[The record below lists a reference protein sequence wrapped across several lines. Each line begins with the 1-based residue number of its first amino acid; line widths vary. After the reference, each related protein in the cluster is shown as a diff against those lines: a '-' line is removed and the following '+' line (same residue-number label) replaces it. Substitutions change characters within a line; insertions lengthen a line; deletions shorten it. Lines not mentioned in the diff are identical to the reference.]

1 MDVVVY
7 MQKIFGV
14 DKLKF
19 YLSEITTSVIYNN
32 EKTKNEIIKS
42 LKKESFLVIDTK
54 TPNVNI
60 LVKDL
65 LKSFKFNMQ
74 LIPYFNLENYLN
86 KPYLNLPF
94 EDQIFIKIISMI
106 VNYKGN
112 VVFDDVLTFL
122 NETKKYMVLKYLK
135 DNDIIYFDFTS
146 DMEEVLFTKYLIVL
160 SKDGV
165 IIEGSTKS
173 VLKEE
178 KIIKH
183 NGFNLPFVVDLS
195 RQLVDYGIL
204 EKEYYS
210 LEKLV
215 SDLWK

>member
-1 MDVVVY
+1 

-60 LVKDL
+60 LVKDF

-86 KPYLNLPF
+86 KPYLELPF

-122 NETKKYMVLKYLK
+122 NETKKYLVLKYLK
-135 DNDIIYFDFTS
+135 DNDIIYFNFTS

>member
-1 MDVVVY
+1 

-60 LVKDL
+60 LVKDF

-86 KPYLNLPF
+86 KPYLDLPF

-122 NETKKYMVLKYLK
+122 NETKKYLVLKYLK
-135 DNDIIYFDFTS
+135 DNDIIYFNFTS

>member
-1 MDVVVY
+1 
-7 MQKIFGV
+7 
-14 DKLKF
+14 
-19 YLSEITTSVIYNN
+19 
-32 EKTKNEIIKS
+32 
-42 LKKESFLVIDTK
+42 
-54 TPNVNI
+54 
-60 LVKDL
+60 
-65 LKSFKFNMQ
+65 
-74 LIPYFNLENYLN
+74 
-86 KPYLNLPF
+86 
-94 EDQIFIKIISMI
+94 MI

-122 NETKKYMVLKYLK
+122 NETKKYLVLKYLK
-135 DNDIIYFDFTS
+135 DNDIIYFNFTS

>member
-1 MDVVVY
+1 

-19 YLSEITTSVIYNN
+19 YLSEITTSVIYND

-60 LVKDL
+60 LVKDF

-86 KPYLNLPF
+86 KPYLEIPF

-122 NETKKYMVLKYLK
+122 NETKKYLVLKYLK
-135 DNDIIYFDFTS
+135 DNDIIYFNFTS

>member
-1 MDVVVY
+1 

-14 DKLKF
+14 DKLKL

-60 LVKDL
+60 LVKDF

-86 KPYLNLPF
+86 KPYLELPF

-122 NETKKYMVLKYLK
+122 NETKKYLVLKYLK
-135 DNDIIYFDFTS
+135 DNDIIYFNFTS

>member
-1 MDVVVY
+1 

-54 TPNVNI
+54 THNVNI
-60 LVKDL
+60 LVKDF

-86 KPYLNLPF
+86 KPYLDLPF

-122 NETKKYMVLKYLK
+122 NETKKYLVLKYLK
-135 DNDIIYFDFTS
+135 DNVIIYFNFTS

>member
-1 MDVVVY
+1 

-14 DKLKF
+14 DKFKF

-32 EKTKNEIIKS
+32 EKIKNEIIKS

-54 TPNVNI
+54 TPNINI
-60 LVKDL
+60 LVKDF

-86 KPYLNLPF
+86 KPYLDLPF

-106 VNYKGN
+106 VNYKDN

-135 DNDIIYFDFTS
+135 DNDIIYFNFTS

>member
-1 MDVVVY
+1 

-32 EKTKNEIIKS
+32 EKTKNEIINS

-60 LVKDL
+60 LVKDF

-86 KPYLNLPF
+86 KPYLDIPF

-122 NETKKYMVLKYLK
+122 NETKKYLVLKYLK
-135 DNDIIYFDFTS
+135 DNDIIYFNFTS

>member
-1 MDVVVY
+1 

-19 YLSEITTSVIYNN
+19 YLSEITTSVIYND

-60 LVKDL
+60 LVKDF

-86 KPYLNLPF
+86 KPYLDLPF

-122 NETKKYMVLKYLK
+122 NETKKYSVLKYLK
-135 DNDIIYFDFTS
+135 DNDIIYFNFTS

>member
-1 MDVVVY
+1 

-14 DKLKF
+14 DKFKF

-32 EKTKNEIIKS
+32 EKIKNEIIKS

-54 TPNVNI
+54 TPNINI
-60 LVKDL
+60 LVKDF

-86 KPYLNLPF
+86 KPYLDLPF

-135 DNDIIYFDFTS
+135 DNDIIYFNFTS

>member
-19 YLSEITTSVIYNN
+19 YLSEITTAVIYNN

-60 LVKDL
+60 LVKDF

-86 KPYLNLPF
+86 KPYL
-94 EDQIFIKIISMI
+94 
-106 VNYKGN
+106 
-112 VVFDDVLTFL
+112 
-122 NETKKYMVLKYLK
+122 
-135 DNDIIYFDFTS
+135 
-146 DMEEVLFTKYLIVL
+146 
-160 SKDGV
+160 
-165 IIEGSTKS
+165 
-173 VLKEE
+173 
-178 KIIKH
+178 
-183 NGFNLPFVVDLS
+183 
-195 RQLVDYGIL
+195 
-204 EKEYYS
+204 
-210 LEKLV
+210 
-215 SDLWK
+215 

>member
-1 MDVVVY
+1 

-60 LVKDL
+60 LVKDF

-86 KPYLNLPF
+86 KPYLELPF

-122 NETKKYMVLKYLK
+122 NETKKYSVLKYLK
-135 DNDIIYFDFTS
+135 DNDIIYFNFTS

>member
-1 MDVVVY
+1 

-19 YLSEITTSVIYNN
+19 YLSEITTSVIYND

-60 LVKDL
+60 LVKDF

-86 KPYLNLPF
+86 KPYLDLPF

-122 NETKKYMVLKYLK
+122 NETKKYLVLKYLK
-135 DNDIIYFDFTS
+135 DNDIIYFNFTS

>member
-1 MDVVVY
+1 

-19 YLSEITTSVIYNN
+19 YLSEITTSVIYND

-60 LVKDL
+60 LVKDF

-86 KPYLNLPF
+86 KPYLELPF

-122 NETKKYMVLKYLK
+122 NETKKYLVLKYLK
-135 DNDIIYFDFTS
+135 DNDIIYFNFTS

>member
-1 MDVVVY
+1 

-60 LVKDL
+60 LVKDF

-86 KPYLNLPF
+86 KPYLDLPF

-122 NETKKYMVLKYLK
+122 NETKKYSVLKYLK
-135 DNDIIYFDFTS
+135 DNDIIYFNFTS

>member
-1 MDVVVY
+1 

-60 LVKDL
+60 LVKDF

-86 KPYLNLPF
+86 KPYLDLPF

-122 NETKKYMVLKYLK
+122 NETKKYLVLKYLK
-135 DNDIIYFDFTS
+135 DNDIIYFNFTS
-146 DMEEVLFTKYLIVL
+146 DIEEVLFTKYLIVL

>member
-1 MDVVVY
+1 

-32 EKTKNEIIKS
+32 EKIKNEIIKS

-60 LVKDL
+60 LVKDF

-86 KPYLNLPF
+86 KPFLDLPF

-135 DNDIIYFDFTS
+135 DNDIIYFNFTS

>member
-1 MDVVVY
+1 

-60 LVKDL
+60 LVKDF

-74 LIPYFNLENYLN
+74 LIPYFNLENCLN

-135 DNDIIYFDFTS
+135 DNDIIYFNFTS

>member
-1 MDVVVY
+1 

-19 YLSEITTSVIYNN
+19 YLSEITTSVIYND

-60 LVKDL
+60 LVKDF

-86 KPYLNLPF
+86 KPYLEIPF

-122 NETKKYMVLKYLK
+122 NETKKYSVLKYLK
-135 DNDIIYFDFTS
+135 DNDIIYFNFTS

>member
-1 MDVVVY
+1 

-32 EKTKNEIIKS
+32 EKTKNEIINS

-60 LVKDL
+60 LVKDF

-86 KPYLNLPF
+86 KPYLDLPF

-122 NETKKYMVLKYLK
+122 NETKKYLVLKYLK
-135 DNDIIYFDFTS
+135 DNDIIYFNFTS

>member
-1 MDVVVY
+1 

-60 LVKDL
+60 LVKDF

-86 KPYLNLPF
+86 KPYLDIPF

-122 NETKKYMVLKYLK
+122 NETKKYLVLKYLK
-135 DNDIIYFDFTS
+135 DNDIIYFNFTS

>member
-1 MDVVVY
+1 

-14 DKLKF
+14 DKFKF

-32 EKTKNEIIKS
+32 EKIKNEIIKS

-54 TPNVNI
+54 TPNINI
-60 LVKDL
+60 LVKDF

-86 KPYLNLPF
+86 KPYLDLPF
-94 EDQIFIKIISMI
+94 EDQIFIKIISMV

-122 NETKKYMVLKYLK
+122 NETKKYSVLKYLK
-135 DNDIIYFDFTS
+135 DNDIIYFNFTS